1 MASPKLKEVLLV
13 SWPLVAVAFVLRPL
27 VTSLGPVLPEIR
39 ADFGLSATAA
49 SLLSTLPVLCF
60 GFGAIFVPRLLSHIG
75 PNRAVSWG
83 LLIITIGGTLRV
95 LPNVLAM
102 FIGTTLIGLG
112 VAVGNVTVSII
123 SRRDFASSLGIVMGL
138 TTGGISLTASFA
150 AMMTY
155 PLSQAIGSW
164 RLALF
169 VWAAY
174 SGLTWFA
181 WQIYCR
187 KHRNDLTLGQAPSIF
202 SQLKSKYAWALVFY
216 FGLQSTNFHS
226 LVAWLPSM
234 MRDAGIAPT
243 TAGLLLAYMVL
254 IGVPTGLFVPPIAER
269 SQRHLA
275 LVTLLV
281 AAFGFG
287 LLGMYFLPTTGTW
300 LWVTLLGFGLGATFP
315 LILTVVVLRAES
327 PQVARDLTAFM
338 QSGGY
343 LISAIGPLVL
353 GALYDYFQ
361 TWSVAYIALGVA
373 LIGQQISGWVIT
385 HPKHRR

>member
-1 MASPKLKEVLLV
+1 MASPKLKDVLLL

-39 ADFGLSATAA
+39 ADFGLSATSA

-60 GFGAIFVPRLLSHIG
+60 GLGAVFVPRLLSHIG

-83 LLIITIGGTLRV
+83 LLVITFGGALRV
-95 LPNVLAM
+95 VPNVLAM

-123 SRRDFASSLGIVMGL
+123 SRRDFANSLGIVMGL

-150 AMMTY
+150 AMLTY
-155 PLSQAIGSW
+155 PLAHALGSW
-164 RLALF
+164 ELALF

-174 SGLTWFA
+174 SGLTWLA
-181 WQIYCR
+181 WQTYCR
-187 KHRNDLTLGQAPSIF
+187 KHESDLVLGAAPSIL

-243 TAGLLLAYMVL
+243 TAGVLLAYMVL
-254 IGVPTGLFVPPIAER
+254 IGVPTGLFIPPIAER

-275 LVTLLV
+275 LVTWLV
-281 AAFGFG
+281 IAFGLG
-287 LLGMYFLPTTGTW
+287 LVGMYFLPTTGTW
-300 LWVTLLGFGLGATFP
+300 LWVTLLGFGLGSTFP

-327 PQVARDLTAFM
+327 PQIARDLTAFM

-343 LISAIGPLVL
+343 LISAAGPLVL
-353 GALYDYFQ
+353 GALYDHFAN
-361 TWSVAYIALGVA
+361 WSVAYIALGVA
-373 LIGQQISGWVIT
+373 LVGQQISGWVIT

>member
-1 MASPKLKEVLLV
+1 MASPKLKEVIQI
-13 SWPLVAVAFVLRPL
+13 SWPLIAVAFVLRPL

-39 ADFGLSATAA
+39 AEYGLSATAA

-60 GFGAIFVPRLLSHIG
+60 GLGAIFIPRLLSRVG

-83 LLIITIGGTLRV
+83 LLVIAFGGALRV
-95 LPNVLAM
+95 FPHVAAM

-123 SRRDFASSLGIVMGL
+123 SRRDFANSLGLVMGL
-138 TTGGISLTASFA
+138 TTGGISLTASLA

-155 PLSQAIGSW
+155 PLAHALDSW
-164 RLALF
+164 QLALF
-169 VWAAY
+169 FWAAY
-174 SGLTWFA
+174 SALTWFA
-181 WQIYCR
+181 WQRYCR
-187 KHRNDLTLGQAPSIF
+187 LHPNDAKLGKAPSIT

-226 LVAWLPSM
+226 LVAWLPSI
-234 MRDAGIAPT
+234 MRDAGIPPT
-243 TAGLLLAYMVL
+243 TAGILLAYMVL
-254 IGVPTGLFVPPIAER
+254 IGVPTGLLIPPIAER
-269 SQRHLA
+269 SSRHLL

-281 AAFGFG
+281 VTFGIG
-287 LLGMYFLPTTGTW
+287 LIGMYFLPTTGTW
-300 LWVTLLGFGLGATFP
+300 LWVGLLGFGLGATFP

-327 PQVARDLTAFM
+327 PEVARDLTAFM

-343 LISAIGPLVL
+343 LISAVGPLVL

-361 TWSVAYIALGVA
+361 TWSVAFIALGVA
-373 LIGQQISGWVIT
+373 LVGQQYSGWVIT